1 MLTERDLELM
11 EDLSNQAFYARKI
24 VAADELARIAEANV
38 FSFSNVATTPT
49 VVWFDVNLLGLIVHI
64 SVWMEDDTTWA
75 ASLNFGESWLV
86 GKTNDYAAD
95 LIVIVT
101 MACEKILK
109 AHMDADPEL

>member
-24 VAADELARIAEANV
+24 VAADELAKIAEANEC
-38 FSFSNVATTPT
+38 SFSNVATTLP
-49 VVWFDVNLLGLIVHI
+49 VVRFNVNLLGMIVRM
-64 SVWMEDDTTWA
+64 SVWMEDDYTWA
-75 ASLNFGESWLV
+75 ASLNFGKSWFV

-109 AHMDADPEL
+109 AHMDAAPEL